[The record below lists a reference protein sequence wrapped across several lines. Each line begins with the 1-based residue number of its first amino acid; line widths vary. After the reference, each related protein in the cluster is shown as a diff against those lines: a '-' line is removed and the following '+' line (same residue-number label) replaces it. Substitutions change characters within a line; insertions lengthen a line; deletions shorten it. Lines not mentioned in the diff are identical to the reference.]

1 MGSGAPS
8 AACFDQLAQEIPGL
22 RIYTLRENYRS
33 TPQILEA
40 AQKALQRPCQLQ
52 ATQPAGCPV
61 RHVLAPTPF
70 AEACW
75 IAEEIGRLTG
85 GLDMLAAGHGSV
97 EQPRPFGKATCAVP
111 TGQLNVLEACLARQG
126 IPCVVR
132 GREDY
137 LEDPAVQGAIGFF
150 RSLYQP
156 ADQAALTACLTH
168 AFQCPPDLAPAG
180 CSHLLS
186 HGPAGPGH
194 PYGRFRPERPFGPLG
209 GRNGRLFAPLKPAQT
224 PQAVSGLGQGPRPP
238 APPWTGW
245 RIWPPSMIP

>member
-1 MGSGAPS
+1 MGSGRPAPPALTS
-8 AACFDQLAQEIPGL
+8 WPRRSPGCGSIPCGKIIAP
-22 RIYTLRENYRS
+22 R
-33 TPQILEA
+33 PQILEA

-97 EQPRPFGKATCAVP
+97 EQPRAFSDMAILCRTHR
-111 TGQLNVLEACLARQG
+111 QLNVLEACLARQG

-137 LEDPAVQGAIGFF
+137 LEDPAV
-150 RSLYQP
+150 R
-156 ADQAALTACLTH
+156 
-168 AFQCPPDLAPAG
+168 
-180 CSHLLS
+180 
-186 HGPAGPGH
+186 GH
-194 PYGRFRPERPFGPLG
+194 RVFPLPISA
-209 GRNGRLFAPLKPAQT
+209 R
-224 PQAVSGLGQGPRPP
+224 
-238 APPWTGW
+238 
-245 RIWPPSMIP
+245 